1 MFNQVISLFEETFSK
16 LEKRI
21 QELEHASKKEITAS
35 GPFLYASKMIFR
47 SIIPFTPC
55 LIYSVF
61 TNGRHMKLVK
71 LKKDTKRWLSSY
83 QISEIV
89 VKLYKK

>member
-1 MFNQVISLFEETFSK
+1 QSLQQNRYFSVDILPQV
-16 LEKRI
+16 
-21 QELEHASKKEITAS
+21 
-35 GPFLYASKMIFR
+35 
-47 SIIPFTPC
+47 C

-83 QISEIV
+83 GNSGAYVKQIFQVSSE
-89 VKLYKK
+89 KSDY